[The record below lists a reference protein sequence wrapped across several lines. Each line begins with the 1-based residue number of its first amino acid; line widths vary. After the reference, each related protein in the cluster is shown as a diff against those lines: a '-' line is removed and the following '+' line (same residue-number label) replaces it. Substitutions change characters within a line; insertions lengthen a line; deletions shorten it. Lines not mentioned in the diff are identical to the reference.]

1 MKKSQRT
8 TIIKLACEAFQ
19 PRVMKEP
26 CRFPDCACKGPPETA
41 DGVIDMLWM
50 ELSEALSGQE
60 TDLKR
65 DTDWDHRAVNT
76 PLNFF
81 EPKR

>member
-1 MKKSQRT
+1 MREYYNRAL
-8 TIIKLACEAFQ
+8 KLLGD
-19 PRVMKEP
+19 PRVCVSAP
-26 CRFPDCACKGPPETA
+26 LTGR
-41 DGVIDMLWM
+41 
-50 ELSEALSGQE
+50 EANP
-60 TDLKR
+60 KR